1 MAAARPIM
9 PKSFETLLYR
19 ERKKVIDAAPLG
31 RTDRKIAT
39 MYYLDGFPQAD
50 IAVVVLMERS
60 SVSKRLPR
68 IRAILE
74 STAERVI

>member
-9 PKSFETLLYR
+9 PKSFERLLYR

-39 MYYLDGFPQAD
+39 MYYMDGFPQAD
-50 IAVVVLMERS
+50 IAVVVSMERS

-74 STAERVI
+74 STAERLI